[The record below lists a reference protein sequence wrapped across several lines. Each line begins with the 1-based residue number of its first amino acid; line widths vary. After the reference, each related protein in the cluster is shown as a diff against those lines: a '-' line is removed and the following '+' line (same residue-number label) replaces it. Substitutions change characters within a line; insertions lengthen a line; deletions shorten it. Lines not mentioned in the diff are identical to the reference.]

1 MDPSRMSERELQ
13 CLRTLL
19 KSRETSDTKDS
30 VPEDDNKLNSCE
42 GIKQEF
48 RTAVEQAVQEVIADK
63 QLHTGDAVMEASH
76 ARKKSKQETRSI
88 AHLTISNH
96 TWGPQSKVNLAFWNY
111 KEGWANILN
120 MSYNDGK
127 LKVLQDGFYYVYA
140 NICFRHHENSGNV
153 FLHKSLQLMMYIC
166 KSNPKRTQN
175 ETLMKGGSTK
185 YWSNNSVYHFYSVY
199 QGGVFKLLAG
209 EEILIKVSYPALL
222 DPAQEAT
229 YFGAFKILD
238 QEL

>member
-1 MDPSRMSERELQ
+1 MSPGGYRRGAAELGVSPASGIPRSVLLALLFLAVAQ
-13 CLRTLL
+13 VGCTLGL
-19 KSRETSDTKDS
+19 F
-30 VPEDDNKLNSCE
+30 LY
-42 GIKQEF
+42 F
-48 RTAVEQAVQEVIADK
+48 RAQAVQEVIADK